1 MGLELVEVPVP
12 GARKPASQELKL
24 AFDAPEPRAPAGGE
38 DAVADVVGEAHAV
51 VLVFDPSKVST
62 ARAGGRTCRSPPVRS
77 CGRWIT
83 SRRSWSVCKVCV
95 EVSLRTALTA
105 A

>member
-62 ARAGGRTCRSPPVRS
+62 ACRRQNVPL
-77 CGRWIT
+77 T
-83 SRRSWSVCKVCV
+83 SSAQLWTLDYVKKELERLQG
-95 EVSLRTALTA
+95 LR
-105 A
+105 